1 MVLSSNWLQL
11 QKSTASGKD
20 TEKAKRKSR
29 PGKIG
34 KKPFHTEGSERKVK
48 VEAKDGAKAKIKTK
62 TRTKVNIKSKVNV
75 KSNTDINTDINTG
88 TNTKAN
94 TKAKARKEKR
104 NIMDM
109 VNSMTREIYKLERE
123 KLDGKMDK
131 PSEAC
136 VELSDKLEQD
146 IAKRGQDKGRT
157 GEIGKYVSMD
167 CEFVG
172 VGLDGKDSA
181 LARVSIVNFFGHVVL
196 DVFVKP
202 QEKVTD
208 WRTWVS
214 GIKPHHMVGALGFS
228 EAQKQV
234 ASILEGRILV
244 GHSVSHDLEALF
256 LSHPKSMIRDTSRHI
271 PFRQTYAKGKT
282 PSLKKLAK
290 EVLGIDIQGAEHSSV
305 EDARATMLLYKSD
318 KKEFEKLHQSKFG
331 SGRGRR

>member
-34 KKPFHTEGSERKVK
+34 KIGKKPFHTEGSERKVK
-48 VEAKDGAKAKIKTK
+48 VEGEGEGKDEGKGKDEAKDGAKAKT
-62 TRTKVNIKSKVNV
+62 KSKVNV
-75 KSNTDINTDINTG
+75 KSNT
-88 TNTKAN
+88 N

-109 VNSMTREIYKLERE
+109 VNSMTREIHKLERE

-214 GIKPHHMVGALGFS
+214 GIKPHHMVGALAFS

>member
-20 TEKAKRKSR
+20 TGKAKRKSR

-48 VEAKDGAKAKIKTK
+48 VEGKGKDGAKDEAKAKTK
-62 TRTKVNIKSKVNV
+62 TKVNIKSKVNV
-75 KSNTDINTDINTG
+75 KSNTD
-88 TNTKAN
+88 TNTKA
-94 TKAKARKEKR
+94 KGRKEKR

-109 VNSMTREIYKLERE
+109 VNSMTREIHKLERE

-214 GIKPHHMVGALGFS
+214 GIKPHHMVGALAFS

>member
-34 KKPFHTEGSERKVK
+34 KKPFHTEGSARKVK
-48 VEAKDGAKAKIKTK
+48 VEGKGKGEAKDETKAKAKT
-62 TRTKVNIKSKVNV
+62 KSKVNV
-75 KSNTDINTDINTG
+75 KSNTDINTD
-88 TNTKAN
+88 TNTN
-94 TKAKARKEKR
+94 TRAKGRKEKR

-109 VNSMTREIYKLERE
+109 VNSMTREIHKLERE

-214 GIKPHHMVGALGFS
+214 GIKPHHMVGALAFS